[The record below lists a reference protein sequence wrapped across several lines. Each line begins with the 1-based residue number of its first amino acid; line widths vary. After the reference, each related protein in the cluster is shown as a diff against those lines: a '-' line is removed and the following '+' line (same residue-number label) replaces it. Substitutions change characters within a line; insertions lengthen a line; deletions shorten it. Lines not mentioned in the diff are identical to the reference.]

1 MSLRMNIELSESH
14 GNRHTQRRE
23 TFSWPVKLSAAAT
36 TTAAAAATTTAA
48 AAAAAT
54 TAAADGLD
62 RETGAEV

>member
-36 TTAAAAATTTAA
+36 TTAAAAA
-48 AAAAAT
+48 AAAAT
-54 TAAADGLD
+54 TTAADGLD
-62 RETGAEV
+62 RETGA

>member
-23 TFSWPVKLSAAAT
+23 TFSWPVKLSAAA
-36 TTAAAAATTTAA
+36 AAAATTTAA
-48 AAAAAT
+48 AAAAT
-54 TAAADGLD
+54 TAADGLD